1 MGIAEDD
8 SASSQEFEVQAT
20 EGLCSFKS
28 SETVKTARGS
38 NLENHE
44 LERQIP
50 SVSDLS
56 LNAKVTTERM
66 DDCMEEAL
74 QSLVAL
80 LVKLDAR
87 MDCLLDRSYVA
98 PFCETME
105 KSVQRINL
113 LLGRLVTLQSE
124 QTSQKVPQRPI
135 L

>member
-1 MGIAEDD
+1 MGEKRLKKIEQSMVEHRLHALENTATLQRVVRALERTGLHSAIVKEVQIAEDD

-66 DDCMEEAL
+66 DDCM
-74 QSLVAL
+74 
-80 LVKLDAR
+80 
-87 MDCLLDRSYVA
+87 
-98 PFCETME
+98 
-105 KSVQRINL
+105 
-113 LLGRLVTLQSE
+113 
-124 QTSQKVPQRPI
+124 
-135 L
+135 